1 MAAAPQSEG
10 VISWHHTPGEQ
21 PVGLPVVIGELA
33 RTAGKDETITLF
45 IPGFG
50 EEIDSAQ
57 EVVRVWEEEFGR
69 PAVAAWISYC
79 ILPPTRD
86 NLLKIAIDAPQML
99 ADFIGEGR
107 PVNLMMHSLGNLAVM
122 GAAEAP
128 ELFAAICSDAPQP
141 LSSNHWGKLP
151 LLGSLEIMRPVAA
164 AKRLGWDTRRQLSG
178 HRGDER
184 LGRLVDQ
191 GISEIRTL
199 GAKAWSAAS
208 LAFSNRIADRA
219 ARAYVTLGADGRTIL
234 VVDGEHDKVVPPHEV
249 QATLHRAEREAGL
262 PKGHFEMVVLPGV
275 PHLPWFLDAGVKLTP
290 FDERLRQ
297 AERPRRPA
305 KPRRAA

>member
-1 MAAAPQSEG
+1 MAATPQTEG
-10 VISWHHTPGEQ
+10 VVSWPHTAGEG
-21 PVGLPVVIGELA
+21 PIGLPVVIGELA

-45 IPGFG
+45 IPGFA

-57 EVVRVWEEEFGR
+57 EIVRVWEEQFGR

-79 ILPPTRD
+79 MLPPTKA
-86 NLLKIAIDAPQML
+86 NLLKIAIDVPQAL

-128 ELFAAICSDAPQP
+128 ELFAAICSDSPQP
-141 LSSNHWGKLP
+141 LSSNQWGKVP
-151 LLGSLEIMRPVAA
+151 LLGSLEVVRPVVA
-164 AKRLGWDTRRQLSG
+164 AKRLGWDTRRQLAG
-178 HRGDER
+178 HRDDER

-191 GISEIRTL
+191 GKAVIQTL
-199 GAKAWSAAS
+199 GAKAWLAAS
-208 LAFSNRIADRA
+208 LAFSNKIADRA
-219 ARAYVTLGADGRTIL
+219 ANAYVTLGQDGRVIL
-234 VVDGEHDKVVPPHEV
+234 VMSGEHDKVVPPHEV
-249 QATLHRAEREAGL
+249 QTTLRRTEREAGL
-262 PKGHFEMVVLPGV
+262 PEGHFEMVVLPGV

-290 FDERLRQ
+290 FDGRLRQ